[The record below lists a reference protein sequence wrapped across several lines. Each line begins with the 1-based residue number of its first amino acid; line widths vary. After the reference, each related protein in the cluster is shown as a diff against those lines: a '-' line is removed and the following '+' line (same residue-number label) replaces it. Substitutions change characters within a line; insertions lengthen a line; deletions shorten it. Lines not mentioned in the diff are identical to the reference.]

1 MRNFFTYA
9 YLREDGTPYYV
20 GKGGRTDRVKAKHH
34 RVPVP
39 PDDRILFLKT
49 GLTEEEAF
57 RHEKYMIHVLGR
69 KDLGTGIL
77 WNFTDGGEGSTGYVA
92 TKETKEKLSR
102 VMKGKKQTPE
112 HVANRRKSRPDSPFK
127 GKKHSEETKKRIAA
141 QADHST
147 GRRWYRDENGNTK
160 FSLENPGE
168 GWTPGRGPVKE
179 STKVKLSESI
189 TNYHKNKKNG

>member
-1 MRNFFTYA
+1 
-9 YLREDGTPYYV
+9 
-20 GKGGRTDRVKAKHH
+20 
-34 RVPVP
+34 
-39 PDDRILFLKT
+39 LKT

-57 RHEKYMIHVLGR
+57 RHEKYMIYVLGR

-77 WNFTDGGEGSTGYVA
+77 WNFTDGGEGSSGRVT
-92 TKETKEKLSR
+92 TEETKEKLSR

-127 GKKHSEETKKRIAA
+127 GKKHSEETKKRISESSL
-141 QADHST
+141 DHNK
-147 GRRWYRDENGNTK
+147 GRKWYHDGKGNTTT
-160 FSLENPGE
+160 SREHPGE

-189 TNYHKNKKNG
+189 TNYYKNKKNG

>member
-39 PDDRILFLKT
+39 PDERILFLKT

-69 KDLGTGIL
+69 KDLGTGML
-77 WNFTDGGEGSTGYVA
+77 WNFTDGGEGSTGYRHTV
-92 TKETKEKLSR
+92 ESR
-102 VMKGKKQTPE
+102 DKMSKALKGKKQTPE
-112 HVANRRKSRPDSPFK
+112 HVANRRKSLPDSPFK
-127 GKKHSEETKKRIAA
+127 GKKHSEETKKRISESSL
-141 QADHST
+141 DHNK
-147 GRRWYRDENGNTK
+147 GRKWYHDGKGNTK
-160 FSLENPGE
+160 FSLEHPGE
-168 GWTPGRGPVKE
+168 GWIPGRVPVKN
-179 STKVKLSESI
+179 VKNHQNEE
-189 TNYHKNKKNG
+189 HG